1 MTDEQKTPT
10 IDELREAM
18 LAAVEAQQV
27 AREAWREARLHHE
40 QCSIARLNSI
50 KIFVKARLSEEGI
63 TPGVLCGPE
72 GIPRTFYVVNMD
84 DDGMHYK
91 QFADG
96 KPWGKTIFTAYQ
108 DFLMTD
114 INDIVWKRIGQLEA
128 KTPKPRAKMLTGYV
142 CGECGVMYPATAL
155 IFKCPN
161 HPLATMTNIKYKA
174 SE

>member
-10 IDELREAM
+10 IDELRKAM
-18 LAAVEAQQV
+18 LAANEEDKA
-27 AREAWREARLHHE
+27 ARAAMTEARKRMDR
-40 QCSIARLNSI
+40 SVYARRDAIRAYVAARLI
-50 KIFVKARLSEEGI
+50 QEGI
-63 TPGVLCGPE
+63 TPGALCGPE
-72 GIPRTFYVVNMD
+72 GIPRTFYVVSVD
-84 DDGMHYK
+84 DEAMHYK

-96 KPWGKTIFTAYQ
+96 KPWGKTICKPLI
-108 DFLMTD
+108 DFLNTD
-114 INDIVWKRIGQLEA
+114 INDIVWKRIGQLET

-161 HPLATMTNIKYKA
+161 HPLASMTNIKYRA